1 MLPQYQAGKH
11 PAVKVAWSLVL
22 LQKQG
27 RLHPDIHEAHAVV
40 ADPADQHYIWG
51 VSQDWKLL
59 KLRVKDWGG
68 GWQRFVGWKCWNS
81 SLSIFRQRECLHEMC
96 REASQRHI
104 FDDWSGK
111 VSSLY
116 VVLPLGWWFLVL
128 QEVRLNK
135 SVSSIPLWS
144 GHQFLPLG
152 S

>member
-68 GWQRFVGWKCWNS
+68 GCVTKICG
-81 SLSIFRQRECLHEMC
+81 L
-96 REASQRHI
+96 
-104 FDDWSGK
+104 K
-111 VSSLY
+111 VL
-116 VVLPLGWWFLVL
+116 
-128 QEVRLNK
+128 E
-135 SVSSIPLWS
+135 
-144 GHQFLPLG
+144 
-152 S
+152 